1 MEDIYIFEISFL
13 KTMIDD
19 FKQLL
24 LYKDK
29 GYFDNI
35 QYSLE
40 FQAKAAATEKV
51 KLSKTGTMMYYYWL
65 AYKEPFPKTPSNI
78 QQQRI
83 NEIWL
88 AMNIPENVV
97 PI

>member
-1 MEDIYIFEISFL
+1 MDKVYAFEKNFL
-13 KTMIDD
+13 TIMIDD

-24 LYKDK
+24 MYKDK
-29 GYFDNI
+29 GYFDNV
-35 QYSLE
+35 QYSLD
-40 FQAKAAATEKV
+40 FQAKAKATEKL

-65 AYKEPFPKTPSNI
+65 AYKEPFPKTPDNT

-88 AMNIPENVV
+88 AMNMPENVV

>member
-1 MEDIYIFEISFL
+1 MEDIYIFERSFL
-13 KTMIDD
+13 KTMIYD

-40 FQAKAAATEKV
+40 YQAKAAVTEKV

-65 AYKEPFPKTPSNI
+65 AYKEPFPKTPDNI
-78 QQQRI
+78 QKSRI
-83 NEIWL
+83 NKIWL
-88 AMNIPENVV
+88 AMNMPENVV

>member
-1 MEDIYIFEISFL
+1 MEDIYIFERSFL

-29 GYFDNI
+29 GYFDNT
-35 QYSLE
+35 QYSIE
-40 FQAKAAATEKV
+40 YQAKAAVTERV

-65 AYKEPFPKTPSNI
+65 AYKEPFPKTPDNI

-88 AMNIPENVV
+88 AMNMPENVV
-97 PI
+97 PV

>member
-1 MEDIYIFEISFL
+1 MEAYYAFERSFL

-35 QYSLE
+35 QYHLE
-40 FQAKAAATEKV
+40 YQAKAAITEKV

-65 AYKEPFPKTPSNI
+65 AYKEPFPKTPDNI

-88 AMNIPENVV
+88 AMNMPENVV

>member
-1 MEDIYIFEISFL
+1 MEAYYAFERSFL

-29 GYFDNI
+29 GYFDNT
-35 QYSLE
+35 QYSIE
-40 FQAKAAATEKV
+40 YQAKAAVTERV

-65 AYKEPFPKTPSNI
+65 AYKEPFPKTPDNI

-88 AMNIPENVV
+88 AMNMPENVV
-97 PI
+97 PV

>member
-1 MEDIYIFEISFL
+1 MEDIYIFERSFL

-35 QYSLE
+35 QYSIE
-40 FQAKAAATEKV
+40 YQAKAAVTERV

-65 AYKEPFPKTPSNI
+65 AYKEPFPKSPDNI

-88 AMNIPENVV
+88 AMNMPENVV
-97 PI
+97 PV